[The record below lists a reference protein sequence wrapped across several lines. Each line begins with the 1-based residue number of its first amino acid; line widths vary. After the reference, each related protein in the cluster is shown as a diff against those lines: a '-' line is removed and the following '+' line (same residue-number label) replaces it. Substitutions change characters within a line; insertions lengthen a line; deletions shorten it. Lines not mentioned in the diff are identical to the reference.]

1 MPIPNSAQGASPTWD
16 IEHLRQHLQYAVDL
30 EFWTI
35 PFYMSAMYSV
45 VDRSSDAFQLIQAVV
60 NQEMLHLQSA
70 SNVANAFGLSPT
82 FAAPVYSGQNI
93 PHLNFSLDD
102 PNPTQEPQY
111 QPYSAE
117 IGPLDR
123 ARINAMCLIEY
134 PDWDS
139 DDQPD
144 MQEDITQ
151 YANIGEFYRAIR
163 YGAEEL
169 QDQIR
174 GGIKQVDFFSSF
186 YRNMP
191 AMTVSESGKNG
202 FYQVGLLF
210 DLITDQ
216 GEGIS
221 SSKEKITPVF
231 QNTADD
237 RNQELDHFDKFE
249 QIRTNPAWP
258 LTYPAKPVADY
269 TEQDKEILGI
279 LLEHFAALRQNLQA
293 LFNGENPDDFVRLM
307 VSVGADIQNC
317 WKNGVTPRFSEVLV

>member
-1 MPIPNSAQGASPTWD
+1 MPIPNSAQAALPTWD

-35 PFYMSAMYSV
+35 PFYMSAMYSII
-45 VDRSSDAFQLIQAVV
+45 DRSSDAFQLIQSVV

-82 FAAPVYSGQNI
+82 FAAPVYSGQSI
-93 PHLNFSLDD
+93 PHLNFDLDD
-102 PNPTQEPQY
+102 PNPTKGPQY
-111 QPYSAE
+111 QPYLAE
-117 IGPLDR
+117 IGPLDQ
-123 ARINAMCLIEY
+123 ARVNAMCLIEY
-134 PDWDS
+134 PDWES
-139 DDQPD
+139 DDQPNL
-144 MQEDITQ
+144 QEDITQ

-163 YGAEEL
+163 YGAEQL
-169 QDQIR
+169 QGQIH

-202 FYQVGLLF
+202 FYQVELLF

-221 SSKEKITPVF
+221 SSKENITPVF

-249 QIRTNPAWP
+249 QIRTNPNWP
-258 LTYPAKPVADY
+258 LTYPVKPVSEY
-269 TEQDKEILGI
+269 TAQDQEILGI
-279 LLEHFAALRQNLQA
+279 LLEHFAGLRQNLQA

-317 WKNGVTPRFSEVLV
+317 WKNGVTPRFS